1 MERIQT
7 EIRKDWEKKLEDL
20 GFGYHSL
27 EGLYWDESHY
37 YRFTGSEI
45 DVIERATAELWQMCL
60 EAVDHI
66 IAENLWERFNIP
78 QHFRDYIVTSWEEDH
93 PSVYGRFDFGF
104 DGKNLKLLEF
114 NADTPT
120 SLYEASVI
128 QWYWLQDMFPDR
140 DQFNSIHERLI
151 DYWKYLTKYMN
162 PRHIYFASLTNIEDV
177 TNVEYMRDC
186 ATQAGFETEFIP
198 VQDIGWAEDIEEF
211 ISGDQTIME
220 YIFKLYPYEWILED
234 GFSEKLVKN
243 AFRSQWI
250 EPAWK
255 VLLSSKAILPV
266 LWKLYPGHPY
276 LLEAYFD
283 EPGDMKDY
291 ARKPVYSRE
300 GSNVTLYRDKVVFEH
315 NDGGY
320 EKEGFIYQQ
329 LFDLPDF
336 NGNHPVI
343 GSWVIGQ
350 EPAGIGIRESVHL
363 ITNNQ
368 SRFIPHLI
376 SG

>member
-1 MERIQT
+1 MYKRQ
-7 EIRKDWEKKLEDL
+7 
-20 GFGYHSL
+20 
-27 EGLYWDESHY
+27 
-37 YRFTGSEI
+37 
-45 DVIERATAELWQMCL
+45 
-60 EAVDHI
+60 
-66 IAENLWERFNIP
+66 
-78 QHFRDYIVTSWEEDH
+78 
-93 PSVYGRFDFGF
+93 
-104 DGKNLKLLEF
+104 
-114 NADTPT
+114 
-120 SLYEASVI
+120 I
-128 QWYWLQDMFPDR
+128 QWYWLQDLFPDR
-140 DQFNSIHERLI
+140 DQFNSIHEKLI

-198 VQDIGWAEDIEEF
+198 VQDIGWADDIEEF

-283 EPGDMKDY
+283 GPGDMKDY

-300 GSNVTLYRDKVVFEH
+300 GSNVTPVSYTHLTLPT
-315 NDGGY
+315 
-320 EKEGFIYQQ
+320 IY
-329 LFDLPDF
+329 
-336 NGNHPVI
+336 
-343 GSWVIGQ
+343 
-350 EPAGIGIRESVHL
+350 SV
-363 ITNNQ
+363 
-368 SRFIPHLI
+368 
-376 SG
+376 